1 MWFVFDQPV
10 QLNEIYFSS
19 SFSCTLPPPFSAY
32 QSEFSFPRFVSAV
45 RGALI
50 FFFFCFFAKRSFRNF
65 IFKKTSLVL
74 LTFPR
79 WRPSTEA
86 ETFSHASAH
95 RMFCRWSVSPFSFH
109 FSSLVFL
116 LPDTNLIKM
125 LMRCGHSFNW

>member
-95 RMFCRWSVSPFSFH
+95 RMFCRWSVSPFQL
-109 FSSLVFL
+109 SLFVARF
-116 LPDTNLIKM
+116 PPSKHKFNQNVDEMWSLI
-125 LMRCGHSFNW
+125 